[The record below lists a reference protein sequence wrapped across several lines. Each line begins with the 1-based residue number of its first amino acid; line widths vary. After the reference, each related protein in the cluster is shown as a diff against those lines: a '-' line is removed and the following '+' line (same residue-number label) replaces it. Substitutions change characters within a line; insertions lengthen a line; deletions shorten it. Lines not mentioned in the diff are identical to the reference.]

1 MHVSLNYYSG
11 FVSQLKSF
19 HCRLNET
26 VMKLYSVYNFSLSMQ
41 KKKTIILISKYSY
54 NVKVELSF
62 ITTKGS

>member
-26 VMKLYSVYNFSLSMQ
+26 VMKLYSVYTFSISMQ
-41 KKKTIILISKYSY
+41 KKKKNDYIDFLI
-54 NVKVELSF
+54 F
-62 ITTKGS
+62 I